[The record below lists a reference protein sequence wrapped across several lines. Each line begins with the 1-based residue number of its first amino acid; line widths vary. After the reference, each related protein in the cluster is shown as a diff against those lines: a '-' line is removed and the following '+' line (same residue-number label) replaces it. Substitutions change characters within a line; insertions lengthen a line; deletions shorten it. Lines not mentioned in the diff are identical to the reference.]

1 MFQIGGFKPTI
12 EHVFMCVTGV
22 REPHV
27 SRVDRRTGEVLSR
40 PPALPATRK
49 IDIVLMHLKGEL
61 TISDAAKIAGVS
73 EQSIGNWKRKFI
85 SAGKEALEPAAHDGD
100 TQVSDRERQLR
111 KEIHNLKAALGDA
124 FLQLRAIKEATRRD
138 MATRPWNPR

>member
-1 MFQIGGFKPTI
+1 
-12 EHVFMCVTGV
+12 MCGTGP
-22 REPHV
+22 REPHA
-27 SRVDRRTGEVLSR
+27 SRVGRETGEILSR

-49 IDIVLMHLKGEL
+49 LDIVLMHLKGEL
-61 TISDAAKIAGVS
+61 TIPDAAKLAGVS

-85 SAGKEALEPAAHDGD
+85 SAGKEALEPAVHEGD
-100 TQVSDRERQLR
+100 IQVSDRERQLR